1 MYVIE
6 EALSAIEENN
16 IEQANLL
23 AIPIAKAGVAM
34 LTTQGA
40 KSAQE
45 DWFNPY
51 QKILDIRKAKEYV
64 SEDAART
71 FLELYKVNAIPNWV
85 MCAITNDEIELI
97 KNAGL

>member
-1 MYVIE
+1 M
-6 EALSAIEENN
+6 SAIEENN

-34 LTTQGA
+34 LASQGA

-45 DWFNPY
+45 EWFNPY
-51 QKILDIRKAKEYV
+51 QKILDIRKAKEYI

-71 FLELYKVNAIPNWV
+71 FLELYKVNCIPNWV
-85 MCAITNDEIELI
+85 MSVLSNDEIELI